1 MLAEELNN
9 KWKPVLEHSDL
20 PEIKDA
26 HKRLVTATVL
36 ENTERALREAGG
48 GQQLLG
54 EAESTNTVGSGNIA
68 NFDPVLISLVRR
80 SMPNLIAYDVCGVQ
94 PRSNRAYLCNA
105 FAVC

>member
-9 KWKPVLEHSDL
+9 KWKPVLEHADL
-20 PEIKDA
+20 PDIKDA

-36 ENTERALREAGG
+36 ENTENALRESAAQSG

-54 EAESTNTVGSGNIA
+54 EAEAVNSVGNANVA

-80 SMPNLIAYDVCGVQ
+80 
-94 PRSNRAYLCNA
+94 
-105 FAVC
+105 